1 MSKTK
6 KTKKNLAILSTAEN
20 VEELE
25 ILYIACGN
33 AKLLNLGKR
42 VWQFLCTLII
52 WPAIS
57 RESKIQVHTKLC
69 VKIYG
74 SFIHNDPD
82 KEIN

>member
-52 WPAIS
+52 
-57 RESKIQVHTKLC
+57 
-69 VKIYG
+69 
-74 SFIHNDPD
+74 
-82 KEIN
+82 